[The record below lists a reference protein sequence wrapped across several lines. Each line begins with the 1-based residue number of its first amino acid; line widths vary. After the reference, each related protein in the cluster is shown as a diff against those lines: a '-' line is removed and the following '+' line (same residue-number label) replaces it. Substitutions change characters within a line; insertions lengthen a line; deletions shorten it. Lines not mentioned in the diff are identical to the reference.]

1 MHWISILSTLQT
13 FLTVHLVLL
22 SETREQNTTAIERCL
37 SYDITGTM
45 TKQTNSYSS
54 PSLDLRL
61 SNALANL
68 TIL

>member
-13 FLTVHLVLL
+13 FLTVNLVLL
-22 SETREQNTTAIERCL
+22 SETREQNTMAIERCL